1 MENGTRLKIMV
12 FPIRIRVPP
21 LQKALQI
28 AENIRGIG
36 NRKNALFNEVLRLR
50 DVEVFETS
58 VALIQE
64 LSN

>member
-1 MENGTRLKIMV
+1 MV
-12 FPIRIRVPP
+12 SLVRIRVPA
-21 LQKALQI
+21 LEKVLQI
-28 AENIRGIG
+28 AENIGGIG

-58 VALIQE
+58 VALIRE

>member
-1 MENGTRLKIMV
+1 MV
-12 FPIRIRVPP
+12 SPVRIRVPA
-21 LQKALQI
+21 LEKVLQI
-28 AENIRGIG
+28 VENIGGIG

-58 VALIQE
+58 VALIRE

>member
-1 MENGTRLKIMV
+1 MV
-12 FPIRIRVPP
+12 SPVRIRVPA
-21 LQKALQI
+21 LEKVLQI
-28 AENIRGIG
+28 AENIGGIG

-58 VALIQE
+58 VALIRE